1 VCSLQIWAAPAPHLT
16 LFRSRF
22 YLRRDIG
29 YRNRPAH
36 YFVQVPVSYQC
47 KTSSS
52 FAVPV
57 AVSSPAIFSLNGTG
71 AGQAAA
77 LNGDGSLNDAAH
89 PVKIGGYVS
98 LYATGEGQTT
108 PAGTD
113 GKIAPVMQPCRKRR
127 CR

>member
-1 VCSLQIWAAPAPHLT
+1 
-16 LFRSRF
+16 
-22 YLRRDIG
+22 
-29 YRNRPAH
+29 
-36 YFVQVPVSYQC
+36 VQVTVSYPC

-57 AVSSPAIFSLNGTG
+57 AVSSPAISSQNGTG
-71 AGQAAA
+71 AGQAPA

-98 LYATGEGQTT
+98 LYATGEGHTT

-113 GKIAPVMQPCRKRR
+113 GKIAPVMQPLPQAALPVKVDIDGHPAAVTYAGAAPAGLAGDGAVGIAVSDN
-127 CR
+127 